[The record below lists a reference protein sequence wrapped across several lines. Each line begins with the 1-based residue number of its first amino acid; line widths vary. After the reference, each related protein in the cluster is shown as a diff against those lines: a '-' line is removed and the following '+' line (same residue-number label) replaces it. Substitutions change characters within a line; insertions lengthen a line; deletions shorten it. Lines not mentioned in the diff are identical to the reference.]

1 APDYETRVAIL
12 RRKAEERG
20 ASFGPGVLEAVADA
34 PLTNVRELMGAV
46 NRLMAHQ
53 AVNDSPI
60 DGEAAKRLLGIG
72 AAAPPPGAPSAAGGG
87 GGGGGIPPSPPPA
100 PSPAF
105 PLSAYAVGPSNQVAV
120 SAVRAVLERPGKKYS
135 PLVLVGHSGCGKTHL
150 LNALG
155 LELAHANGAIV
166 ACLSTQ
172 AFIDELIAAI
182 DANRVD
188 WWRARYRR
196 VTALLLDDVH
206 LVAGKERTQEEL
218 FNLFNLLQDR
228 ERQLVFTAPAPPNT
242 LAGIEERIASRL
254 EGGLVVELKAPDRDV
269 KRAVVERILTQQDLA
284 PEPPLLDYLAD
295 RPADSVRSLV
305 AAVQRVMSA
314 AGAQDVP
321 VTVGL

>member
-1 APDYETRVAIL
+1 
-12 RRKAEERG
+12 
-20 ASFGPGVLEAVADA
+20 
-34 PLTNVRELMGAV
+34 
-46 NRLMAHQ
+46 
-53 AVNDSPI
+53 
-60 DGEAAKRLLGIG
+60 
-72 AAAPPPGAPSAAGGG
+72 
-87 GGGGGIPPSPPPA
+87 
-100 PSPAF
+100 
-105 PLSAYAVGPSNQVAV
+105 
-120 SAVRAVLERPGKKYS
+120 
-135 PLVLVGHSGCGKTHL
+135 
-150 LNALG
+150 
-155 LELAHANGAIV
+155 
-166 ACLSTQ
+166 
-172 AFIDELIAAI
+172 
-182 DANRVD
+182 
-188 WWRARYRR
+188 
-196 VTALLLDDVH
+196 

-321 VTVGL
+321 VTVGLAREVLEGTSPQEEGGAEDGRERRGGGPRTSGVVVSSLGSIKSREKTVWDWPDVPDRLIEDFR